1 MKKYKILF
9 SFGTRPEAIKLIP
22 LYLELKS
29 QDYFQV
35 AISSSGQ
42 HDEMLEQVFN
52 VFDIK
57 PDYDLKIMSTCN
69 GLTDITSVL
78 SKSFQGV
85 IDDFKPAAVIVQG
98 DTSTAMVSSLIGF
111 YNRLKIF
118 HIEAGLRTN
127 NRFSPFPEEVNRKII
142 SCYADLHFAPT
153 THNLANLVNEGIDEG
168 SIFVTG
174 NTVIDSLKIIKDKI
188 NSNNILQAEL
198 SSKIRDMVGDF
209 SDKYVLI
216 TLHRRENFGSSMIDI
231 CRGLKK
237 LAQTNTEHSFI
248 FPVHLNPMVRE
259 VVFSQLANIP
269 NIHLCEPLSYIDFI
283 FLLIGCQCVITDS
296 GGIQEEAP
304 SLGKP
309 VFVARESTER
319 QEAVKAGT
327 AILVGSDP
335 TKLFT
340 EVNDVLNSKYRYNQI
355 ATIKNPYGEGDSSK
369 RIMEIIKTHVSC

>member
-1 MKKYKILF
+1 MKNYRILF

-29 QDYFQV
+29 QDCFQV

-52 VFDIK
+52 VFNIK
-57 PDYDLKIMSTCN
+57 PDYDLKIMSTCS

-78 SKSFQGV
+78 SKSFQDV
-85 IDDFKPAAVIVQG
+85 IDDFKPEAVIVQG
-98 DTSTAMVSSLIGF
+98 DTSTAMVSSLIAF
-111 YNRLKIF
+111 YNKLKIF

-153 THNLANLVNEGIDEG
+153 TSNLSNLVNEGIDEG

-174 NTVIDSLKIIKDKI
+174 NTVIDSLKIIEDKI
-188 NSNNILQAEL
+188 NSDTRLQMEL
-198 SSKIRDMVGDF
+198 SSKAKDMIGNF

-216 TLHRRENFGSSMIDI
+216 TLHRRENFGDSMVNI
-231 CRGLKK
+231 CKGIEK
-237 LAQTNTEHSFI
+237 LAKTNTDYSFV
-248 FPVHLNPMVRE
+248 FPVHLNPVVRD
-259 VVFSQLANIP
+259 VVFSQLTNIS

-283 FLLIGCQCVITDS
+283 FLLIRCKCVITDS

-335 TKLFT
+335 AKLFT
-340 EVNDVLNSKYRYNQI
+340 EVNDVLNSEYRYNQI
-355 ATIKNPYGEGDSSK
+355 ATIKNPYGQGNSSQK
-369 RIMEIIKTHVSC
+369 IMEIIKNYFSC